1 MKEQRTVS
9 IKIGIL
15 QADDVLP
22 NLAVQYGEYPAMFQR
37 LLHAANGDTD
47 ISLEFVT
54 YAVNAGIYPSEID
67 EMDAYILTGSKSS
80 VYEDAPWITQLAE
93 FVRALHSRKKKLVG
107 ICFGH
112 QMVAHALGGKTSLA
126 DVGWGLGVKETSPNN
141 STDLLGS
148 QPFKLIYSHQDQVV
162 ELPEGTV
169 VLASTDICPIAATT
183 LGEHILTFQGHP
195 EFYPDYANDLY
206 EIRRERYPAEI
217 YKAAMASLQTDA
229 DQLFV
234 GALMIDF
241 CRR

>member
-22 NLAVQYGEYPAMFQR
+22 SLAAQYGEYPAMFQQ
-37 LLHAANGDTD
+37 LLQAANGDAD
-47 ISLEFVT
+47 VGLEFVT
-54 YAVNAGIYPSEID
+54 YAVNAGIYPSDID
-67 EMDAYILTGSKSS
+67 EVDAYILTGSKSS
-80 VYEDAPWITQLAE
+80 VYEDTPWITQLAE

-126 DVGWGLGVKETSPNN
+126 DAGWGLGVKKTSPAT
-141 STDLLGS
+141 STNLLGS

-169 VLASTDICPIAATT
+169 VLASTDICPIAATA

-217 YKAAMASLQTDA
+217 YNAAMASLQADT

-234 GALMIDF
+234 GGLMIDF
-241 CRR
+241 CRG

>member
-1 MKEQRTVS
+1 VTL
-9 IKIGIL
+9 KIGIL

-22 NLAVQYGEYPAMFQR
+22 VLAEKYGEYPSMFKQ
-37 LLHAANGDTD
+37 LLTTANGD
-47 ISLEFVT
+47 SSMGVEFVT
-54 YAVNAGIYPSEID
+54 YAVNAGVYPAEID
-67 EMDAYILTGSKSS
+67 EVDAYILTGSKSS
-80 VYEDAPWITQLAE
+80 VYEDAPWITLLAE

-126 DVGWGLGVKETSPNN
+126 DVGWGLGVKETSPTN

-169 VLASTDICPIAATT
+169 VLASTDICPIAATA

>member
-1 MKEQRTVS
+1 VTL
-9 IKIGIL
+9 KIGIL

-22 NLAVQYGEYPAMFQR
+22 VLAEKYGEYPSMFKQ
-37 LLHAANGDTD
+37 LLTTANGD
-47 ISLEFVT
+47 SSMGVEFVT
-54 YAVNAGIYPSEID
+54 YAVNAGVYPAEID
-67 EMDAYILTGSKSS
+67 EVDAYILTGSKSS
-80 VYEDAPWITQLAE
+80 VYEDAPWITLLAE

-126 DVGWGLGVKETSPNN
+126 DVGWGLGVKETSPTN

>member
-1 MKEQRTVS
+1 VAL
-9 IKIGIL
+9 KIGIL
-15 QADDVLP
+15 QADDVRP
-22 NLAVQYGEYPAMFQR
+22 QLATQYGEYPVMFQQ
-37 LLHAANGDTD
+37 LLQAANVRND

-67 EMDAYILTGSKSS
+67 EVDAYILTGSKSS

-93 FVRALHSRKKKLVG
+93 FVRVLHSRKKKLVG

-126 DVGWGLGVKETSPNN
+126 DAGWGLGVKETSPAT
-141 STDLLGS
+141 STNLLGS
-148 QPFKLIYSHQDQVV
+148 QPFKLIYSHQDQVL

-169 VLASTDICPIAATT
+169 VLASTDICPIAATA

-217 YKAAMASLQTDA
+217 YNAAMASLQADA

-234 GALMIDF
+234 GGLMIDF
-241 CRR
+241 CRA